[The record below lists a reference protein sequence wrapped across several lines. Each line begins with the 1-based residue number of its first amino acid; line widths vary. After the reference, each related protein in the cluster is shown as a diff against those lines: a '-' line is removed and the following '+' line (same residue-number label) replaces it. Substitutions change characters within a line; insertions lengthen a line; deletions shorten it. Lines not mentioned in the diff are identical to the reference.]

1 MKKLFLV
8 LSVLLFGLASFA
20 WEPDPI
26 KDEINNIPEY
36 QEYFDDYSKRLYE
49 NFQPQKHFFGL
60 GGTIDVFTYT
70 IFRDGT
76 VKNII
81 KDFYNNR
88 YTDYCKKVIMETEA
102 KPFPDAIKDDFII
115 MDVTLEYVYEDK
127 FNIMLF
133 GRTKYYLQYYWK
145 KRYNVESVNVVSINA
160 ARKNYWNKIFNH

>member
-49 NFQPQKHFFGL
+49 NFHPEKHFFGAL
-60 GGTIDVFTYT
+60 RTLDAFTYT

-76 VKNII
+76 IKNIRN
-81 KDFYNNR
+81 DFYHNR
-88 YTDYCKKVIMETEA
+88 YTDYCKKVIMETVA

-115 MDVTLEYVYEDK
+115 VVAWIGFEDEDK
-127 FNIMLF
+127 IDTKLF
-133 GRTKYYLQYYWK
+133 GRTKYSSQFYWK
-145 KRYNVESVNVVSINA
+145 KRYNVESVNLVDIDIEK
-160 ARKNYWNKIFNH
+160 KNYWNKLKK

>member
-26 KDEINNIPEY
+26 KDEINSIPEY

-49 NFQPQKHFFGL
+49 NFHPEKHFFGGWATL
-60 GGTIDVFTYT
+60 DSFYYT

-76 VKNII
+76 VKNISNF
-81 KDFYNNR
+81 FYNNR

-102 KPFPDAIKDDFII
+102 KPFPDAIKDDFIVI
-115 MDVTLEYVYEDK
+115 HTWLGFEDEK
-127 FNIMLF
+127 KLSMNLY
-133 GRTKYYLQYYWK
+133 GRTKYYIQFYWK
-145 KRYNVESVNVVSINA
+145 KRYNVESVNLVDIDIEK
-160 ARKNYWNKIFNH
+160 KNYWNKLKK